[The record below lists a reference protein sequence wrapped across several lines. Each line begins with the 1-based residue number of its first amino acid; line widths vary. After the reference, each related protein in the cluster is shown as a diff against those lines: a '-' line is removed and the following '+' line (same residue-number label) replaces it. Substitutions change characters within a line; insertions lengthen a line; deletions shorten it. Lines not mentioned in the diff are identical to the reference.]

1 MSVDCDQAWHIGRVD
16 HHGQDDG
23 GKDEWRPEVMPE
35 ESRVQNRVRHIGG
48 PVSEPQEYRMACD
61 PEESPYGR
69 SAADDTLES
78 PESMGASRPGPTQ
91 AGMPPGVKHPGLEH
105 EHFYSFG
112 PLNPSYRDSEEDTQN
127 PV

>member
-23 GKDEWRPEVMPE
+23 GKDDGLPEVKYE
-35 ESRVQNRVRHIGG
+35 ESRGQNRGRHSGG
-48 PVSEPQEYRMACD
+48 PVIEPQENCIACD
-61 PEESPYGR
+61 PEASPYGR
-69 SAADDTLES
+69 FAADDIPES
-78 PESMGASRPGPTQ
+78 PESMGAIRPGPTQ
-91 AGMPPGVKHPGLEH
+91 AGVPPGVKHPGLEH